1 MAKSQKFSVR
11 LLKEEYDFTKAC
23 KNIDDLE
30 LIVQDDIYSV
40 YLCPDNPQTPWW
52 KGFLGID
59 RELYNH
65 SNSAI

>member
-30 LIVQDDIYSV
+30 LIVQDDIYSCI
-40 YLCPDNPQTPWW
+40 LM
-52 KGFLGID
+52 
-59 RELYNH
+59 
-65 SNSAI
+65 S